1 MPQEGPAGAGPY
13 GAPGGVN
20 LLSGVRAMFM
30 SASMALLIAPE
41 GPLRDALRAAFEAGE
56 PRSAPFDHPDLFG
69 AAVGAGAIVYA
80 PASPADPERMRR
92 VLGAANAPGVTL
104 LIVVRPPGDD
114 FEPEERLLRRDGKP
128 FVVLAAPEGSP
139 ELGTGLRRALREG
152 ELQGRVVEL
161 AAFAPPSAEAAFPRT
176 EAKPPSAEAT
186 PAGPKAAP
194 SSPKAAPSGPKA
206 APSSPAKATA
216 PATRAQPTTPNA
228 PQEPPST
235 RRWAVPALVAIVLL
249 AAAAVGMSVLQNG
262 CSGEP
267 EGAPPVSAARE
278 ATVPLAGGGG

>member
-1 MPQEGPAGAGPY
+1 
-13 GAPGGVN
+13 
-20 LLSGVRAMFM
+20 M
-30 SASMALLIAPE
+30 SAPMALLVASE
-41 GPLRDALRAAFEAGE
+41 GNLREALRVAFEGGE
-56 PRSAPFDHPDLFG
+56 PRTAPFDHPDLFG

-104 LIVVRPPGDD
+104 LVVVRPPGDD

-161 AAFAPPSAEAAFPRT
+161 AAPAPQGAKAAPASAETAPASAEAEPPGAQATPTSTELAPPSA
-176 EAKPPSAEAT
+176 
-186 PAGPKAAP
+186 KAAP
-194 SSPKAAPSGPKA
+194 PRVKAAASG
-206 APSSPAKATA
+206 PAKAIA
-216 PATRAQPTTPNA
+216 AATRAQPPAPTT

-235 RRWAVPALVAIVLL
+235 QRWVVPAIVVIFLL
-249 AAAAVGMSVLQNG
+249 AAAAIGVSVLQ
-262 CSGEP
+262 S
-267 EGAPPVSAARE
+267 SR
-278 ATVPLAGGGG
+278 